1 MADNQELQHATLKTL
16 KVRDEVKSLAGFTD
30 LTEEEK
36 FLEEETKEKMRSE
49 DQLIQLNDP
58 NSAIDINLMVKGK
71 KSYQPKQDITKPEK
85 SIRLMQS
92 KGLIKKQNTA
102 LMTIKQMEYSDS
114 IFRVLIE
121 IIQ

>member
-1 MADNQELQHATLKTL
+1 MPMADNQELQHATLKTL

-71 KSYQPKQDITKPEK
+71 KSYQPKQDTSKPEK

-92 KGLIKKQNTA
+92 KGLIKK
-102 LMTIKQMEYSDS
+102 
-114 IFRVLIE
+114 
-121 IIQ
+121 